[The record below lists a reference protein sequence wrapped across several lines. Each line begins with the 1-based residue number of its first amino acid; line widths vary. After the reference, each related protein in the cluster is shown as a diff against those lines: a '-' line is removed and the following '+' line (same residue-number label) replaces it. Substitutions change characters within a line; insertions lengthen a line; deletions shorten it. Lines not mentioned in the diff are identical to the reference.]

1 MGFYLIEMNS
11 GRLRGG
17 ADLYRQTFSRRG
29 LEGLGPVRPAAS
41 AAAEAEATTSSSS
54 AAVTSDNLFAAPST
68 VRIALVGQVN
78 SGKSSLINILIGED
92 RTTVDTLPATRTV
105 QRIEFEMGAS
115 GVTITLLDTP
125 GYGESGASQ
134 MQLNEIQT
142 ALRTADAIL
151 LVMDAHSPARAADV
165 QTLRDLK
172 AWYRTHPQLKQAPV
186 LGVLTHVDLLP
197 PALQWE
203 PPYDWRNPI
212 EIKGERIAAAV
223 QYASELFGQAVT
235 AVVPVCTA
243 AEPSRRWGIVD
254 ELLPELTLMLDD
266 AHAASLLRA
275 FEERLD
281 KRPWAVLL
289 QQLKRGSSELIQSWV
304 RGQ

>member
-1 MGFYLIEMNS
+1 
-11 GRLRGG
+11 
-17 ADLYRQTFSRRG
+17 
-29 LEGLGPVRPAAS
+29 
-41 AAAEAEATTSSSS
+41 
-54 AAVTSDNLFAAPST
+54 
-68 VRIALVGQVN
+68 
-78 SGKSSLINILIGED
+78 
-92 RTTVDTLPATRTV
+92 
-105 QRIEFEMGAS
+105 
-115 GVTITLLDTP
+115 
-125 GYGESGASQ
+125 
-134 MQLNEIQT
+134 
-142 ALRTADAIL
+142 
-151 LVMDAHSPARAADV
+151 
-165 QTLRDLK
+165 
-172 AWYRTHPQLKQAPV
+172 
-186 LGVLTHVDLLP
+186 
-197 PALQWE
+197 LQWE